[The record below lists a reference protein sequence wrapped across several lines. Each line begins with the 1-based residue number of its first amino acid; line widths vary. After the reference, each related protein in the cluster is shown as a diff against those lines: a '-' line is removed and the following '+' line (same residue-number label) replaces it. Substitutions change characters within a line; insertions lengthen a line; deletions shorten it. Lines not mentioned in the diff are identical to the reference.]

1 MYGVIVQQ
9 TVFIGIVSINV
20 RGHPLHE
27 GEELCTM
34 WIKGVNSKHLY
45 AIARECRHHSETD
58 VN

>member
-20 RGHPLHE
+20 HGHSLHE
-27 GEELCTM
+27 GEELCTL
-34 WIKGVNSKHLY
+34 WIKGVNSKDQY
-45 AIARECRHHSETD
+45 AVARECRHHSETD